1 MHVIQA
7 IGALDELDKII
18 NTIATRMREWYGLHF
33 PELDNLIQSI
43 SLYAN
48 IVREAGFRAS
58 ITRELLERLGLDE
71 KRRGITKQP
80 RGVEVEISPR
90 KTLQL

>member
-1 MHVIQA
+1 
-7 IGALDELDKII
+7 
-18 NTIATRMREWYGLHF
+18 MREWYGLHF

-71 KRRGITKQP
+71 KGGGLYFKQP